1 MSEILQ
7 KILLAKDNRAN
18 LRNTFSAKKN
28 VSISLSL
35 NIASYPKTNKNISQ
49 FFNLVLADLKIFLLA
64 NKVFID
70 NRSEV
75 NSIDEAGNFFIA
87 IVKNKD
93 ITSSEI
99 KQITEE
105 FEENHKLGRF
115 IDVDITNKHGKNVSS
130 HKKKLCYFCNE
141 KPAIVCMR
149 EKTHSYPELK
159 SFISKKIN
167 DYLFNEK
174 KKQITKQ
181 LSSIALKSILYEV
194 SLSPKPGLVD
204 FYNSGSHKDMNYYT
218 FLNSSAALAQYFTK
232 FAELG
237 YGFNED
243 LSKAISKI
251 RIIGLQT
258 EKDMFAATND
268 VNTQKGIIF
277 LMGIAL
283 FSASYVFYKDGKFTI
298 SNFQETVKK
307 VCKSLVYSELQN
319 LQVYKT
325 HGEKCFEKFGLKGA
339 GARHEV
345 EQAFP
350 TVVNFA
356 LPVLEKYFRGNKKEE
371 IELALRKTLL
381 AIISKNN
388 DSNVLYRKGE
398 SILKK
403 LKIFSKDAF
412 IEDKEYNKVCK
423 FCIKENIS
431 PGGSADLLAVSLFLH
446 FTKKDKNE
454 F

>member
-1 MSEILQ
+1 MTEILQ

-18 LRNTFSAKKN
+18 MRKTFSAKKKI
-28 VSISLSL
+28 SISFSL

-49 FFNLVLADLKIFLLA
+49 FFNLILTDLKNFLLA
-64 NKVFID
+64 NKIFID
-70 NRSEV
+70 NNSEI
-75 NSIDEAGNFFIA
+75 NIIDEAGNFFMA

-93 ITSSEI
+93 ITYSEI

-115 IDVDITNKHGKNVSS
+115 IDVDITDEDGKNVSS

-149 EKTHSYPELK
+149 EKTHSYSELQT
-159 SFISKKIN
+159 FTLKKIN
-167 DYLFNEK
+167 EYLFLENK
-174 KKQITKQ
+174 NKTTKE
-181 LSSIALKSILYEV
+181 LSAIALKSILYEV
-194 SLSPKPGLVD
+194 SLSPKPGLVN
-204 FYNSGSHKDMNYYT
+204 FYNSGSHTDMNYYT
-218 FLNSSAALAQYFTK
+218 FLNSSSALSQYFTK

-251 RIIGLQT
+251 RIIGLQA
-258 EKDMFAATND
+258 EKDMFAATNNI
-268 VNTQKGIIF
+268 NTQKGIIF

-283 FSASYVFYKDGKFTI
+283 FSASYVFYKDVNFTI

-307 VCKSLVYSELQN
+307 VCKDIVKNELQN
-319 LQVYKT
+319 LKVYKT

-339 GARHEV
+339 GARLEV
-345 EQAFP
+345 ELAFP

-356 LPVLEKYFRGNKKEE
+356 LPVLEKFFKENKKEE

-381 AIISKNN
+381 AIISENN
-388 DSNVLYRKGE
+388 DSNILYRKGE
-398 SILKK
+398 DALEKLKK
-403 LKIFSKDAF
+403 ISKDAF
-412 IEDKEYNKVCK
+412 IDDKKYDKVCK

-446 FTKKDKNE
+446 SIKKIKNE